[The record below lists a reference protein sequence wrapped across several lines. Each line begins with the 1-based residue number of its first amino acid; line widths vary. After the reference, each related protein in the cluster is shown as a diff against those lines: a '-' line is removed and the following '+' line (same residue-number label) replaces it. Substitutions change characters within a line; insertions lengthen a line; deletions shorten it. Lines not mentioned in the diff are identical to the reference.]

1 MKTELLKYDSN
12 IFILS
17 TYVEAVIIYVITL
30 ACVSYKQDWEFNALI
45 KSLKMLVHLKN
56 SI

>member
-12 IFILS
+12 IFFLS

-45 KSLKMLVHLKN
+45 KSLKMLVHFKN